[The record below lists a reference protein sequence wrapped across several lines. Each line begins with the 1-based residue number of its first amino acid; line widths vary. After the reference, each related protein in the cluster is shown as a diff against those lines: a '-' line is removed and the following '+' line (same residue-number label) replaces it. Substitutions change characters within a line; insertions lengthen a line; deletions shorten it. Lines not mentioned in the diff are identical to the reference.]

1 MLQRETVLESTLD
14 LLRKLQSLPGLS
26 GLRLV
31 GGTALAL
38 QLGHRT
44 SVDLDMFGQF
54 DAATSYRKLLADAG
68 HQSEGA
74 ESGEVQSL
82 IVDGVKVDLVNYPYK
97 WIGDAVVEDGVTLAS
112 VDDIVAMKLS
122 AAANRGKKKDFI
134 DIATLLS
141 KYTLAEMFALYQ
153 KKFEVSEIGFAVRGL
168 TYFQDAEEDPMP
180 KMFTTLTWRDVK
192 CRIVEAVK
200 AFVVKDELT
209 AGKDK

>member
-26 GLRLV
+26 GMRLV

-44 SVDLDMFGQF
+44 SVDLDLFGQF

-68 HQSEGA
+68 HQADGA
-74 ESGEVQSL
+74 ESGEVQSM

-97 WIGDAVVEDGVTLAS
+97 WIGDAVVEDGLTLAS

-141 KYTLAEMFALYQ
+141 KYTLAEMFTLYQ

-180 KMFTTLTWRDVK
+180 MMFTPLTWPDVK
-192 CRIVEAVK
+192 CRIIEAVK

>member
-31 GGTALAL
+31 GGTA
-38 QLGHRT
+38 
-44 SVDLDMFGQF
+44 
-54 DAATSYRKLLADAG
+54 
-68 HQSEGA
+68 
-74 ESGEVQSL
+74 
-82 IVDGVKVDLVNYPYK
+82 
-97 WIGDAVVEDGVTLAS
+97 LAS

-141 KYTLAEMFALYQ
+141 KYTLAEMFTLYQ

-180 KMFTTLTWRDVK
+180 KMFTTLTWPDVK
-192 CRIVEAVK
+192 CRIIEAVK